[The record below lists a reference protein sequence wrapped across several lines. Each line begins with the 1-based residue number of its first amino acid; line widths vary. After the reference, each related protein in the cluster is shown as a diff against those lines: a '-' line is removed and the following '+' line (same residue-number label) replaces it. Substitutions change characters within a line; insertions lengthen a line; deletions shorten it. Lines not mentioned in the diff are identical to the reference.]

1 MTRYAFRGNY
11 REGNLTGGAIPL
23 GKRLSSIL
31 EKHGISKLYL
41 VKAMAEDKF
50 PYIQA
55 FPKRPEDKESF
66 PVEVKKGK
74 IKIPKDLIKHAGL
87 DSGRYCITGFP
98 DPPSL
103 KIWNILR

>member
-1 MTRYAFRGNY
+1 
-11 REGNLTGGAIPL
+11 
-23 GKRLSSIL
+23 
-31 EKHGISKLYL
+31 
-41 VKAMAEDKF
+41 MAEDKF

-103 KIWNILR
+103 KIWNIEIIEKYLFSNKEDLIDPSFYLNIFNMSLISAFVFTPVAHR